1 MAPVRL
7 LNQQRLPQHSTLFD
21 VTLADGDV
29 PNYISGGKN
38 AKVDKCHEIIRRPL
52 RRSGNTAAVDIYTHL
67 LFPFTDVFCFFAADI
82 GGFRQI
88 ARHLATWLERGHSS
102 TLPES
107 TLPSVVIVTDKITPR
122 AEIEEEARKA
132 FLWMLREET
141 AKDLIKQI
149 LAIDIVA
156 LFPTGTMSIDA
167 RYRRV
172 KERLMERSDQ
182 ARNSREGTRTLFS
195 VTHFAALFK
204 YASGHFPD
212 SLHKPFDFIR
222 ASRAQNL
229 VAPDLDEHLSNFLK
243 HITSSDQLIEFAAP
257 TIASAL
263 FLDSYPPDAHTFEP
277 KTVFDTLYRDV
288 FCKVSKART
297 IAFKESND
305 IILRSGFINMVETNL
320 ICYFQQYISDNGKS
334 AVEIHR
340 SNLIRFQH
348 RWRCIQSSSTCLCCL
363 RRRPQYHLPCGHCIC
378 ENCVI
383 VLGDC
388 CEDDPWEM
396 PNDITVRTT
405 PPTAG
410 VGVLCIDGGGTRG
423 IIPLTVMKLI
433 QDRLGPI
440 PLQRCIT
447 VSFGVSVGV
456 IIAID
461 HFILGRPL
469 EESIQTFSE
478 MAGRVFK
485 RRVSFHIPLISRM
498 VEIALSYFTDGLY
511 PAKNVDAV
519 LKDWVTN
526 KSILDCS
533 YATSTGT
540 KLGLPVAT
548 VSNHPS
554 YRFFTNYNGV
564 GERDGD
570 QEKAIIKPKD
580 GFGNVPLWEIARS
593 ASAAP
598 GFFPPKH
605 INEVGT
611 FQDAGPLE
619 NDPLL
624 WALSEVS
631 AMFPLLKEPNF
642 VISLGTGEPG
652 QNNYEIS
659 TEDCRNIRKNGM
671 FTRICNLIMEKMRD
685 KTIYRLNVDFETTEP
700 RLDDS
705 KSIPEL
711 ISKVETDQRL
721 SASIDEV
728 AHCLIASLFYFELDS
743 APERYDGKYVIT
755 GHVLCSI
762 RRSDLAF
769 EALFSKLSAE
779 PVRFWVNDWPMLESV
794 NDPSCFGKDGNFRK
808 RVRIET
814 SDGFTM
820 LLKGET
826 KAYNISGSPFT
837 VKGLV
842 AAQGLDAPF
851 GRADH
856 ALSYHLSIIEID
868 DSKERGVHISAQNSK
883 ISLSS

>member
-1 MAPVRL
+1 MKRCDHTHWLSISTQGGEAALLESDRL
-7 LNQQRLPQHSTLFD
+7 QTLVNHIPHPNVQQPSLFLLIGNTEKSIALRALFGLKRARKFTIKRNPGEVHLHLD
-21 VTLADGDV
+21 PSSVFNGRPILLADGDV
-29 PNYISGGKN
+29 PNYISGGEN
-38 AKVDKCHEIIRRPL
+38 AKTDKCHETIRRSL

-67 LFPFTDVFCFFAADI
+67 LFPFTDVFCFFSADI

-88 ARHLATWLERGHSS
+88 ARHLATWLESGHSS
-102 TLPES
+102 TLPKS
-107 TLPSVVIVTDKITPR
+107 TLPSVVIVTDQISPR

-141 AKDLIKQI
+141 TKDLSKQI
-149 LAIDIVA
+149 SAIEIVA
-156 LFPTGTMSIDA
+156 LFPNGTMSIDA

-182 ARNSREGTRTLFS
+182 VRKSREGTRTLFS
-195 VTHFAALFK
+195 ATHFAAFFK
-204 YASGHFPD
+204 YASGHF
-212 SLHKPFDFIR
+212 SEFLHRPFDFLK
-222 ASRAQNL
+222 ASRAHNP
-229 VAPDLDEHLSNFLK
+229 VAPDLDEHLSNFLR
-243 HITSSDQLIEFAAP
+243 HITSSDQLTEFAAP

-263 FLDSYPPDAHTFEP
+263 FLDSYPPEAHTFEP
-277 KTVFDTLYRDV
+277 KTVFNALYRDV
-288 FCKVSKART
+288 FCKVSKARA
-297 IAFKESND
+297 IAFKQSND
-305 IILRSGFINMVETNL
+305 IILRSGFINMVENNL
-320 ICYFQQYISDNGKS
+320 IRYFQQYICDNAKS
-334 AVEIHR
+334 AAEIHR
-340 SNLIRFQH
+340 SNLACFQD
-348 RWRCIQSSSTCLCCL
+348 RWRHIQSSNTCLCCL
-363 RRRPQYHLPCGHCIC
+363 RRRPQYCLPCGHCIC

-383 VLGDC
+383 VFGNR
-388 CEDDPWEM
+388 CEDDPWIFKVRHCFLCEQEI
-396 PNDITVRTT
+396 PNDVTVRTL

-447 VSFGVSVGV
+447 MSFGVSVGV

-469 EESIQTFSE
+469 EESIKTFSE

-485 RRVSFHIPLISRM
+485 RRVSPRIPLISRM
-498 VEIALSYFTDGLY
+498 VEIVLSYFTDGLY
-511 PAKNVDAV
+511 PAGNVDTV

-540 KLGLPVAT
+540 KIGLPVAT

-570 QEKAIIKPKD
+570 QEHAIIKPKD

-652 QNNYEIS
+652 QKNYEVS

-671 FTRICNLIMEKMRD
+671 FTRFRDLILEKMRD
-685 KTIYRLNVDFETTEP
+685 KTVRRAYKTIGLAAQILPKIYRLSVNFETTEP
-700 RLDDS
+700 RLDDAR
-705 KSIPEL
+705 SIPEL
-711 ISKVETDQRL
+711 HTW
-721 SASIDEV
+721 A
-728 AHCLIASLFYFELDS
+728 
-743 APERYDGKYVIT
+743 
-755 GHVLCSI
+755 
-762 RRSDLAF
+762 
-769 EALFSKLSAE
+769 
-779 PVRFWVNDWPMLESV
+779 N
-794 NDPSCFGKDGNFRK
+794 
-808 RVRIET
+808 
-814 SDGFTM
+814 
-820 LLKGET
+820 
-826 KAYNISGSPFT
+826 
-837 VKGLV
+837 
-842 AAQGLDAPF
+842 
-851 GRADH
+851 
-856 ALSYHLSIIEID
+856 
-868 DSKERGVHISAQNSK
+868 
-883 ISLSS
+883 